1 MMKRWARSVKYY
13 SVGVYR
19 RMSEENVLLLASGIA
34 FNCLLCLL
42 PLLLLLTSVVGMF
55 LSSPK
60 FPAQKVDEALNAI
73 FPLQPYAQQIKASIK
88 DVLED
93 IVRYKRTFEIS
104 GIGVLIWT
112 AASLFS
118 SVRTVVNKIY
128 RCKVTKMVIL
138 NILENILLVIG
149 LGILFLVANAFTWVL
164 LFTDSLI
171 KQIPGMD
178 FINLN
183 ISTKTF
189 QSITSFLAV
198 FIMFYGINRFV
209 PEGKIA
215 PKIALA
221 ASITSASLWW
231 IAGKAFG
238 WYLTA
243 FHSYS
248 KVYGTYA
255 FLLVFLVWMYYSSV
269 VFVVGVVVGQLRRER
284 PLTG

>member
-1 MMKRWARSVKYY
+1 MIRRIGRTIRYY
-13 SVGVYR
+13 GIGIHR
-19 RMSEENVLLLASGIA
+19 RMSEENVLFLASGIA

-42 PLLLLLTSVVGMF
+42 PLLLLLTSLVGMF
-55 LSSPK
+55 LSSPR
-60 FPAQKVDEALNAI
+60 FPAQKVDEVLNAI

-88 DVLED
+88 DMLED

-128 RCKVTKMVIL
+128 RCRPTKMMVL
-138 NILENILLVIG
+138 NILENILLVVG

-164 LFTDSLI
+164 LLTDSLI
-171 KQIPGMD
+171 KQIPGLD

-183 ISTKTF
+183 VSTKTF

-209 PEGKIA
+209 PEGKIE
-215 PKIALA
+215 PRIALA
-221 ASITSASLWW
+221 ASVTSASLWW

-284 PLTG
+284 PVPP